1 MSPQPWPDVA
11 TGHQDKKD
19 FEVLKVL
26 EVLESEP

>member
-11 TGHQDKKD
+11 TGHLDKKD
-19 FEVLKVL
+19 FEVL